1 MALDDR
7 VAVVT
12 GGAQGIGQGIA
23 LRLAAAGARIAV
35 LDRQPATQTLS
46 RVRELGRP
54 AWGVEVDVS
63 DAADVLRAYERL
75 DDEFGRPYALVNA
88 AGVFADIAFLDTPV
102 DVWDRVMNVNARGVF
117 LSCQEPAR
125 RMPAEG
131 GGRVA
136 NTLSTTSCQGSAQE
150 IATSP

>member
-88 AGVFADIAFLDTPV
+88 AGAFADTP
-102 DVWDRVMNVNARGVF
+102 F
-117 LSCQEPAR
+117 PYTPAPPWA
-125 RMPAEG
+125 PAL
-131 GGRVA
+131 
-136 NTLSTTSCQGSAQE
+136 T
-150 IATSP
+150 ATA